1 MKKPNGFE
9 ENPKKPKKPDNDN
22 EDEEDNDNEDDIN
35 NIYLILFNKYKER
48 VRTINFWGEKI
59 TTVNKIK
66 EEPDYLKL
74 SSEEQENLIN
84 ELLTS

>member
-1 MKKPNGFE
+1 MDN
-9 ENPKKPKKPDNDN
+9 KKPDIDK
-22 EDEEDNDNEDDIN
+22 EEDKDNDKDDDEDNIEDIN
-35 NIYLILFNKYKER
+35 NIYLTLFNKYKER
-48 VRTINFWGEKI
+48 VCAINFWGEKI

-74 SSEEQENLIN
+74 SQEEQENIVN